1 MNLYEL
7 IVKLRELS
15 GSKNKI
21 AFLNNNSTNKLLE
34 RFLSAVYNP
43 RLNYYMVKYE
53 AASAAEKAFDDA
65 EVENILSSLTQLSQ
79 REVTGNAAQELVK
92 EFTST
97 ISKEAQELL
106 HCALKRD
113 IRASVAAATLLK
125 VWPGLIHVEPYQR
138 CVLEKDSK
146 GSIADWGLYIS
157 QLKADGMFVS
167 LDMTNEHISSR
178 NGTVFPNS
186 KPFRDLIDFVMNKYA
201 AISPVFDHT
210 IEGELLIEKDG
221 VILIRAESNGMLNSL
236 LQSGEELPEGC
247 KLIFKVWDVLPTAKR
262 IYKGEFNR
270 PYKERLALLE
280 TFLAYDEV
288 EQAHIIETQYFNT
301 YKECVEHF
309 LGLIAKGEEGTI
321 VKHPNATW
329 IDGDNKHQIKLKI
342 EAECDL
348 KIVGFNPADETSKH
362 KSTFGSL
369 MMQSS
374 DGLLEVGVTGLKDD
388 MRKNLWDM
396 KDQLIAGEAI
406 VSVRFND
413 IMKPK
418 KDGELHSLFLPRF
431 IELRLDKKEPDSLER
446 VIEQFEAA
454 KTR

>member
-1 MNLYEL
+1 MNMYEL
-7 IVKLRELS
+7 IVKLRELT

-21 AFLNNNSTNKLLE
+21 AFLNNNSANKLLE
-34 RFLSAVYNP
+34 RYLSAVYNP

-53 AASAAEKAFDDA
+53 VAPAAEEAFDDV
-65 EVENILSSLTQLSQ
+65 EVENILSLLTRLSN
-79 REVTGNAAQELVK
+79 REVTGNAAQELVM

-125 VWPGLIHVEPYQR
+125 VWPSLIHVEPYQR

-157 QLKADGMFVS
+157 QLKADGMFIS
-167 LDMTNEHISSR
+167 LDMTHEYISSR
-178 NGTVFPNS
+178 NGTIFPNS
-186 KPFRDLIDFVMNKYA
+186 KPFRDLIDFVANQYA
-201 AISPVFDHT
+201 SVDTVFEHT
-210 IEGELLIEKDG
+210 LEGELLIEKDG
-221 VILIRAESNGMLNSL
+221 VILPREESNGMLNSL
-236 LQSGEELPEGC
+236 LQSGEDLIEGC
-247 KLIFKVWDVLPTAKR
+247 KLIYKVWDIVPTAKR
-262 IYKGEFNR
+262 IYKGEYNR

-280 TFLAYDEV
+280 TFLGYV
-288 EQAHIIETQYFNT
+288 ESQQAHIIETKYFNS
-301 YKECVEHF
+301 YKDCVDHF
-309 LGLIAKGEEGTI
+309 LGLITQGEEGTI
-321 VKHPNATW
+321 VKHPSASW
-329 IDGDNKHQIKLKI
+329 IHGDNKHQIKLKI

-418 KDGELHSLFLPRF
+418 KEGELHSLFLPRF

-454 KTR
+454 KTH